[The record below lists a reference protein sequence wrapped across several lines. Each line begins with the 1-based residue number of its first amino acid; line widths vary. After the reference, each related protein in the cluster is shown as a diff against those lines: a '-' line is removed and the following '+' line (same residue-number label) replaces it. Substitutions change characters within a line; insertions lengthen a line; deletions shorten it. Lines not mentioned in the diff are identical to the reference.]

1 VLRPADVKQ
10 RKAVARELF
19 GFAGVRL
26 TQLCARGERAR
37 TGREAEHLAAIRESA
52 AHDYLYDCLSV
63 LDTKASAL
71 LQYDGIILAAA
82 TLAITLFS
90 RATAGTVLVAVA
102 LILSG
107 LSSVLCLQVI
117 WVYWTETAE
126 FSSDKDEF
134 VTLLKRRGAR
144 TLCYRASWITA
155 QASVFFLIVGVIATL
170 L

>member
-1 VLRPADVKQ
+1 VNAPGRAGKPSAVPRTVLWPFQALRDVLM
-10 RKAVARELF
+10 E
-19 GFAGVRL
+19 GVYP
-26 TQLCARGERAR
+26 QQSQI
-37 TGREAEHLAAIRESA
+37 EHLAAIRESA

-90 RATAGTVLVAVA
+90 RATTGTVLVAVA

-134 VTLLKRRGAR
+134 VTLLKRRNAR

-155 QASVFFLIVGVIATL
+155 QASVFFLIVGVIATQL
-170 L
+170 